1 MQAIIDLAASAPVLP
16 DFPSYGICILESRH
30 SGQFQMTPSRYD
42 FWEVMLV
49 LAGKGWVVE
58 GGVRHPLKGRD
69 IIVVPAGHCYHL
81 EDRQGAPLAIL
92 CLCVRP
98 TPDRSKLWKAAA
110 PDQFLVHRNAQL
122 SREIAG
128 HLRAILFEQSQPT
141 LCVEAAV
148 TAHSLLLLTKLRRK
162 FSAPKFPKARTD
174 VELLARVQDYVHQL
188 ERSFHESETIQN
200 VAARLGLSARSLTS
214 YFRFITGQSRQQYIQ
229 NLRLKHACRL
239 LDETDQSVT
248 SIAFACGFED
258 VSTFFRAF
266 RAALKMSP
274 SQWRER
280 GAGRLPISR
289 RRDSQNATTMPSP
302 L

>member
-1 MQAIIDLAASAPVLP
+1 MQAIIDLAATAPVLP

-42 FWEVMLV
+42 FLEVMLV
-49 LAGKGWVVE
+49 LNGEGWVVE
-58 GGVRHPLKGRD
+58 GGTRHPLKAQD
-69 IIVVPAGHCYHL
+69 LIVVPAGHCYHL
-81 EDRQGAPLAIL
+81 EDRRGVPLAIL

-98 TPDRSKLWKAAA
+98 SGDRSELWKSAA

-122 SREIAG
+122 SREIAS

-148 TAHSLLLLTKLRRK
+148 TAHSLLLLARLRRK
-162 FSAPKFPKARTD
+162 SATPRTLKARTD
-174 VELLARVQDYVHQL
+174 VELLARVQDYVNQL
-188 ERSFHESETIQN
+188 ERSFHESETLEN
-200 VAARLGLSARSLTS
+200 VASRLGLSARSLTS
-214 YFRFITGQSRQQYIQ
+214 YFRSVTGQSRQQYIQ
-229 NLRLKHACRL
+229 GLRLRHACRL
-239 LDETDQSVT
+239 LRETDQSVT

-266 RAALKMSP
+266 RTALKMSP

-280 GAGRLPISR
+280 AETDLPNSPC
-289 RRDSQNATTMPSP
+289 RDSQNATTRHPA

>member
-42 FWEVMLV
+42 FLEVMLV
-49 LAGKGWVVE
+49 LGGEGWVVE
-58 GGVRHPLKGRD
+58 EGVRHPLKSPD
-69 IIVVPAGHCYHL
+69 LIVVPAGHCYHL
-81 EDRQGAPLAIL
+81 EDRKGSPLSIL

-98 TPDRSKLWKAAA
+98 VPDRPDLWKAAA
-110 PDQFLVHRNAQL
+110 PDQFFVHRSVEL
-122 SREIAG
+122 SREIAS

-162 FSAPKFPKARTD
+162 SGIPRTLKSRTD

-188 ERSFHESETIQN
+188 DRSFHESETIEN
-200 VAARLGLSARSLTS
+200 VAARLGLSARTLTA
-214 YFRFITGQSRQQYIQ
+214 YFRAVTGQSRQQYIQ
-229 NLRLKHACRL
+229 SLRLKHACRL
-239 LDETDQSVT
+239 LRETDQSVT

-266 RAALKMSP
+266 RLALKMSP
-274 SQWRER
+274 SQWRED
-280 GAGRLPISR
+280 GAAGLPISP
-289 RRDSQNATTMPSP
+289 RRDSQNATTRNPS